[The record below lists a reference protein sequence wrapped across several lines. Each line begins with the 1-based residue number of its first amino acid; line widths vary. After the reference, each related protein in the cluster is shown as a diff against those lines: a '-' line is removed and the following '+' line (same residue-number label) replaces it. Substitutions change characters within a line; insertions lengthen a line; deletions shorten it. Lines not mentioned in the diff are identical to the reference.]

1 MREVPQITI
10 EKLISKYSAFLI
22 DAYGV
27 LVDMD
32 GALPGAV
39 ALIEQLNRIDQ
50 PYFILTNDASKLPE
64 TSAAQYRSFGLKI
77 EPDRIITS
85 GMLLKDYF
93 ETNNLIGAR
102 CIVLG
107 PEDSVR
113 YVEHAGG
120 QVVSFSEAF
129 DALVLAD
136 ETGVTK
142 TITANL
148 PQALRPTYRLP
159 NL

>member
-1 MREVPQITI
+1 MKHFSLTMFAAAILCFGLTGNAAVNIECDRECLADFMTTYL
-10 EKLISKYSAFLI
+10 KA
-22 DAYGV
+22 
-27 LVDMD
+27 LV
-32 GALPGAV
+32 AH
-39 ALIEQLNRIDQ
+39 
-50 PYFILTNDASKLPE
+50 DASKLPE

-113 YVEHAGG
+113 YV
-120 QVVSFSEAF
+120 
-129 DALVLAD
+129 
-136 ETGVTK
+136 
-142 TITANL
+142 
-148 PQALRPTYRLP
+148 
-159 NL
+159 